1 VQYVRLYAILARSAP
16 GVATRGGA
24 ARAFACT
31 RGLRMTKFGLR
42 SFDSVASANL
52 RKVTA
57 VRGLGQ

>member
-16 GVATRGGA
+16 GVATRSGA

-42 SFDSVASANL
+42 SFDSVASA
-52 RKVTA
+52 RI
-57 VRGLGQ
+57 